1 MAEHSIRGERTLSH
15 NPPQSVGESV
25 PPGSLHRHWVWLAAS
40 ALLLAAQISPWCY
53 PIPDAYQYLSMA
65 KNLAHGHGLTA
76 VRDANERPAQA
87 AGLPAAHQP
96 LVPHLRSPVP
106 AALDPPFHPGG
117 RVLGGAYLW
126 ARRVAPDAAVW
137 IAALTAVNGA
147 LWVAYRQ
154 PLSDVAFACG
164 CIWSVN
170 LLYAALDARGAGA
183 LLATALAAAA
193 MLIATCAVRY
203 LGITFALGCCLA
215 LVVGAWRRQIRW
227 PRALALTLLL
237 GLVSAATVAALIA
250 REHAMA
256 AQSGTQ
262 TYVGL
267 LKASASGLSVT
278 YPRGLQWLIA
288 GIGRDMIPGM
298 LKTYGPAGKWLNI
311 NMALHIPLF
320 ALLLLGWTRWVRRP
334 ADPFAWALPV
344 YVAVLVAYSGEYG
357 VRYCVPLLPAPLG
370 VPMVWL
376 GRSARPARWH
386 PRNSLGAA
394 RRRRPGLLVV
404 DRSARGSRT
413 GPSVA
418 AGRSPR
424 GPGGKRSRARRG
436 RSRACGDQSTS
447 ERIRAVG
454 TIGARPADR
463 RRLRRS
469 GGPRRHPVA
478 HRARET
484 TAAARVRVELSARPL
499 PVAPTR
505 RDAVRAVAEVLHG
518 SIDA

>member
-1 MAEHSIRGERTLSH
+1 
-15 NPPQSVGESV
+15 
-25 PPGSLHRHWVWLAAS
+25 
-40 ALLLAAQISPWCY
+40 
-53 PIPDAYQYLSMA
+53 MA

-76 VRDANERPAQA
+76 VRDANSSPPKQPGYPLLISPLFLISDRPFLQLSILHFTLA
-87 AGLPAAHQP
+87 
-96 LVPHLRSPVP
+96 V
-106 AALDPPFHPGG
+106 AL
-117 RVLGGAYLW
+117 LGGAYLW

-311 NMALHIPLF
+311 NMALHSPLF

-357 VRYCVPLLPAPLG
+357 VRYCVPLLPALWVCLWFGLEGLRGRRVGILAILWGLHVAVALGYWLWIDLPGARALDHQWPQADRLAAQVGSDPGRVAAAPGLVVTNPPLREFVQLAQLALGRPIADDFDDPAVRDGTQWLIVPAKQPPPRGFVSSCPLG
-370 VPMVWL
+370 PYQ
-376 GRSARPARWH
+376 
-386 PRNSLGAA
+386 
-394 RRRRPGLLVV
+394 LLQ
-404 DRSARGSRT
+404 RG
-413 GPSVA
+413 
-418 AGRSPR
+418 
-424 GPGGKRSRARRG
+424 
-436 RSRACGDQSTS
+436 
-447 ERIRAVG
+447 G
-454 TIGARPADR
+454 TP
-463 RRLRRS
+463 
-469 GGPRRHPVA
+469 
-478 HRARET
+478 
-484 TAAARVRVELSARPL
+484 
-499 PVAPTR
+499 
-505 RDAVRAVAEVLHG
+505 
-518 SIDA
+518 